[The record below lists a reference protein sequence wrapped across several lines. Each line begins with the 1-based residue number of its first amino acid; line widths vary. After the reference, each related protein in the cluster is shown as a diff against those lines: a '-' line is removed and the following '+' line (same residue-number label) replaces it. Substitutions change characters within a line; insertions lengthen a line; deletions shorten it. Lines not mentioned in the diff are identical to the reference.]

1 VTGRR
6 PNALPDDAPDTA
18 QGTTRALA
26 KASRLARGR
35 VRPPAWSGTPPEPR
49 RPPAGHL
56 LRGAAL
62 AALAAALGVYYGID
76 AHLWDASL
84 WWDIAWLAFALIP
97 GVFGLVG
104 LALPLWRRGPIW
116 LAIGFAAL
124 AAIFEVASADIAA
137 NFAKL
142 AAVTFFAWWFL
153 TFFEALGWVVTVAC
167 IIPFVDAY
175 SVWRGPTRHI
185 VENEHGIFTALSIAF
200 PVPGG
205 DGAANLGLPD
215 VLFFSLFLAASVRF
229 GLRVLPTWICM
240 AASVGATMA
249 LAVAF
254 DVGGL
259 PALPLISVGFL
270 LPNADLIWRRLRER
284 REPS

>member
-1 VTGRR
+1 VGGAS
-6 PNALPDDAPDTA
+6 ALLGA
-18 QGTTRALA
+18 
-26 KASRLARGR
+26 
-35 VRPPAWSGTPPEPR
+35 
-49 RPPAGHL
+49 
-56 LRGAAL
+56 RGAAL
-62 AALAAALGVYYGID
+62 AALAAALGTYYAID
-76 AHLWDASL
+76 SHLWEASL

-97 GVFGLVG
+97 AVFGLVG
-104 LALPLWRRGPIW
+104 LALPLWRGRGPIV
-116 LAIGFAAL
+116 LALAFAAV
-124 AAIFEVASADIAA
+124 AAGCEVASADIAA

-167 IIPFVDAY
+167 IIPFVDGY

-185 VENEHGIFTALSIAF
+185 VENEHGVFTALSIAF

-205 DGAANLGLPD
+205 GGAANLGLPD
-215 VLFFSLFLAASVRF
+215 VLFFALFLAASVRF
-229 GLRVLPTWICM
+229 GLRVLPTWACM

-254 DVGGL
+254 DLAGL

-270 LPNADLIWRRLRER
+270 LPNADLIWRRLRAR
-284 REPS
+284 RELS